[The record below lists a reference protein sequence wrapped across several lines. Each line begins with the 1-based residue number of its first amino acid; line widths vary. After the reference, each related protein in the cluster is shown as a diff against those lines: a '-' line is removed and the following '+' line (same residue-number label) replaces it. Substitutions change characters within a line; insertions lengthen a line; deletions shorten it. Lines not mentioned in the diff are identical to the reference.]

1 MQDGEDSDGFIV
13 PLKHEQAGGKIG
25 AECAEGRDPVARTSC
40 GKAGSGLRAGT
51 SLSQA
56 PQHVRALARHDRD
69 KSRMRGALGE
79 ADDDYW

>member
-13 PLKHEQAGGKIG
+13 PMMPRTSRLNIG
-25 AECAEGRDPVARTSC
+25 AECAEGRGPVARTSC

-79 ADDDYW
+79 ADDNCW